1 MWKINGVY
9 LLKYNCIVCRTL
21 FICLNSHLQLLESVI
36 KSLSPESHTLVLLN
50 GLIHTDDNLA
60 LKSIIQQLQM
70 ENLDGTF
77 AEGSYAGLY
86 FLNILSTLAMLY

>member
-1 MWKINGVY
+1 
-9 LLKYNCIVCRTL
+9 
-21 FICLNSHLQLLESVI
+21 LESVI

-86 FLNILSTLAMLY
+86 FLNIFSTLSMLY

>member
-1 MWKINGVY
+1 M
-9 LLKYNCIVCRTL
+9 
-21 FICLNSHLQLLESVI
+21 ESVI

-77 AEGSYAGLY
+77 AQGSYAGLY
-86 FLNILSTLAMLY
+86 ILLKIHFSIPFTKIKHLFFLMYLLDFSAK

>member
-1 MWKINGVY
+1 M
-9 LLKYNCIVCRTL
+9 
-21 FICLNSHLQLLESVI
+21 ESVI

-86 FLNILSTLAMLY
+86 FFKYIFNISNAVSINMPTLSQIRITSGV